1 MTVTKN
7 QHTLVTSENQD
18 MPFNKMLVSDIW
30 LRKMDA
36 GAFNQFL
43 KEWNSGIS
51 TRLTFLQECINMI
64 ICILINPKILVFHKF
79 SMYFF
84 ICSHYVQWKG
94 LRSSF
99 GEFILLNLWWDFL
112 VKIHTT
118 VSWLTYDPFCWLHEK
133 YFKVR
138 RINGKDLEGNL
149 IHSYGGGALP
159 PFVTSPNQLN
169 FHIKI
174 LKERYEKPSSCTTSL
189 Y

>member
-1 MTVTKN
+1 MKFWYIYPA
-7 QHTLVTSENQD
+7 D
-18 MPFNKMLVSDIW
+18 F
-30 LRKMDA
+30 
-36 GAFNQFL
+36 
-43 KEWNSGIS
+43 S
-51 TRLTFLQECINMI
+51 TGVYQCINMI

-149 IHSYGGGALP
+149 IHAYGGHCTLLLHP
-159 PFVTSPNQLN
+159 KFRIFDLE
-169 FHIKI
+169 
-174 LKERYEKPSSCTTSL
+174 LKPS
-189 Y
+189 